1 MRSLSFLCKPYLCL
15 SPIVLP
21 ENISSDEA
29 EESEEEDGVTG
40 SHFPDVKKSESKS
53 GYSSHPSSPCKLG
66 NGAVLESRDDSKFA
80 CFPIV
85 DKQFCSSSLVVL
97 TVRKKPLVFSGGG
110 FTVTDS
116 SGQVVFMV
124 DGRGPSFSHRLL
136 LMDAIGKPLLT
147 LQRKVLNIMYNAWDG
162 FAGDK
167 YDRQKPIFSLRKSF
181 IFNRNAV
188 IEVFLS
194 SNKRKEHFDYKIEGC
209 YMERYCTVYS
219 DARTIVAEV
228 KRKYATPEVLL
239 SKDVY
244 NVVVRAGIDQ
254 AFIMGLVVILHQ
266 MSGENDSI

>member
-29 EESEEEDGVTG
+29 QEGSEEEDGATTG
-40 SHFPDVKKSESKS
+40 SHVLDLENPKSKSEC
-53 GYSSHPSSPCKLG
+53 SSYQ
-66 NGAVLESRDDSKFA
+66 ESRDESKFVS

-85 DKQFCSSSLVVL
+85 DKKFCSSSLVVL

-124 DGRGPSFSHRLL
+124 DGRGPSFSHRLV
-136 LMDAIGKPLLT
+136 LMDALGKPLLT
-147 LQRKVLNIMYNAWDG
+147 LHHKVLNIMYNAWDG
-162 FAGDK
+162 FVGDK
-167 YDRQKPIFSLRKSF
+167 YEGQKPIFRLRKSF
-181 IFNRNAV
+181 IFNRNAL

-209 YMERYCTVYS
+209 YMERYCTIYS

-244 NVVVRAGIDQ
+244 NVVVRAGLDQ
-254 AFIMGLVVILHQ
+254 AFIMGLVIILHQ

>member
-21 ENISSDEA
+21 ENLSSDEA
-29 EESEEEDGVTG
+29 QEDSEEDGDTG
-40 SHFPDVKKSESKS
+40 SHVLDLEIPKSKS
-53 GYSSHPSSPCKLG
+53 QCSSYPCKVK
-66 NGAVLESRDDSKFA
+66 NGAVLESRDADSKYVSS

-85 DKQFCSSSLVVL
+85 DKRFCSSSLVVL

-124 DGRGPSFSHRLL
+124 DGRGPSFSHRLV
-136 LMDAIGKPLLT
+136 LMDALGKPLLT
-147 LQRKVLNIMYNAWDG
+147 LHRKVLNIMYNSWDG

-167 YDRQKPIFSLRKSF
+167 YEGQKPIFRLRKSS
-181 IFNRNAV
+181 IFNKNAL
-188 IEVFLS
+188 IEVFLG

-209 YMERYCTVYS
+209 YMERYCTIYS

-244 NVVVRAGIDQ
+244 NVVVRAGLDQ
-254 AFIMGLVVILHQ
+254 AFIMGLVIILHQ

>member
-1 MRSLSFLCKPYLCL
+1 M
-15 SPIVLP
+15 LP
-21 ENISSDEA
+21 EDISSDEA
-29 EESEEEDGVTG
+29 EEEKEDGVTG
-40 SHFPDVKKSESKS
+40 SPVLDFKMSKSKSE
-53 GYSSHPSSPCKLG
+53 YSSQPSSPSELR
-66 NGAVLESRDDSKFA
+66 NGAVQESRDDSKFV
-80 CFPIV
+80 CCPIV
-85 DKQFCSSSLVVL
+85 GQQFCSSSLVVL
-97 TVRKKPLVFSGGG
+97 TVRKKPLIFSGGG

-136 LMDAIGKPLLT
+136 LMDALGKPLLT
-147 LQRKVLNIMYNAWDG
+147 LHRKVLNIMYNTWNG

-167 YDRQKPIFSLRKSF
+167 CDGQKPIFRIRKSF

-194 SNKRKEHFDYKIEGC
+194 SNKRKGQFDYKIEGC
-209 YMERYCTVYS
+209 YMERYCTFYS
-219 DARTIVAEV
+219 DDRTIIAEV